1 MLLPFAFTWLSH
13 LLPGSTAPAQTAPP
27 AAAPAKIEWS
37 ANRPLT
43 WADFKA
49 RPNSDRL
56 AALTASTIDA
66 KVGCVDYQF
75 SATVRAVFTP
85 SESWVRNPAKASA
98 ALLRHE
104 QLHFD
109 LTELHT
115 RLLRQKLSVTKFNCE
130 KLQPAFG
137 NLTKLAFLTWQRE
150 EARYDQETNH
160 GLNAV
165 RQQAW
170 DQQIQQRLAQSEAF
184 ALKPTATP

>member
-1 MLLPFAFTWLSH
+1 MLFTFAPVWLLGLLTSFTDL
-13 LLPGSTAPAQTAPP
+13 PAQTAPP
-27 AAAPAKIEWS
+27 AAPAKIEWS

-43 WADFKA
+43 WTDFKA
-49 RPNSDRL
+49 RPTSDRL
-56 AALTASTIDA
+56 AALTSSTIDA

-75 SATVRAVFTP
+75 SAQVRAVFTP
-85 SESWVRNPAKASA
+85 SESWVRNLAQASP

-109 LTELHT
+109 LTEIHA
-115 RLLRQKLSVTKFNCE
+115 RLLRQKLNVVKLDCE

-137 NLTKLAFLTWQRE
+137 NLTKMAFLTWQRD

-160 GLNAV
+160 GLNAA

-170 DQQIQQRLAQSEAF
+170 DQQIQQRLTQLEAF
-184 ALKPTATP
+184 ALK

>member
-1 MLLPFAFTWLSH
+1 MLFTFAPAWLLGLLTSFT
-13 LLPGSTAPAQTAPP
+13 GAPAQTAPP
-27 AAAPAKIEWS
+27 AAPAKIEWS

-43 WADFKA
+43 WTDFKA
-49 RPNSDRL
+49 RPTSDQL
-56 AALTASTIDA
+56 AALTSSTIDA

-75 SATVRAVFTP
+75 SAQVRAVFTP
-85 SESWVRNPAKASA
+85 SESWVRNLAQASP

-109 LTELHT
+109 LTEIHA
-115 RLLRQKLSVTKFNCE
+115 RLLRQKLSLVKLDCE

-137 NLTKLAFLTWQRE
+137 NLTKMAFLTWQRD

-160 GLNAV
+160 GLNAP

-170 DQQIQQRLAQSEAF
+170 DQQIQQRLTQLEAF
-184 ALKPTATP
+184 ALK

>member
-1 MLLPFAFTWLSH
+1 MLSSFAPIWLLSLLPTFAPT
-13 LLPGSTAPAQTAPP
+13 PAQTTPPAPP
-27 AAAPAKIEWS
+27 AKLEWS
-37 ANRPLT
+37 SGRPLT

-49 RPNSDRL
+49 RPTSDRL
-56 AALTASTIDA
+56 AALTSSTIDA

-85 SESWVRNPAKASA
+85 NESWVRNMAQASP

-109 LTELHT
+109 LTEIHA
-115 RLLRQKLSVTKFNCE
+115 RLLRQKLSLVKLDCE

-137 NLTKLAFLTWQRE
+137 NLTKMAFLTWQRE

-160 GLNAV
+160 GLNAP

-170 DQQIQQRLAQSEAF
+170 DQQIQQRLTQLEAF
-184 ALKPTATP
+184 ALKQ